1 MSKEQF
7 LSVRFN
13 NALAFGLGLIVTVY
27 IVAVVPTAA
36 WTGQDDFTGLA
47 ILGALY

>member
-1 MSKEQF
+1 MNKEQF

-27 IVAVVPTAA
+27 IVAVVSSSA
-36 WTGQDDFTGLA
+36 WVAQDGFTGLA